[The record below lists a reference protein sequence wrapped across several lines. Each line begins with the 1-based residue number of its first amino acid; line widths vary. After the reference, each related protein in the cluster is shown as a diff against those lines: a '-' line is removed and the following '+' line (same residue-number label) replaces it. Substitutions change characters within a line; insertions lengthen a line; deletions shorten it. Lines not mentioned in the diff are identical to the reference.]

1 MASLSRAR
9 QLARGRLF
17 PALTHPDFRRM
28 WFAEI
33 SANTSSW
40 ALITAKGWLVFRL
53 AESNPSSWVGAVTF
67 MSMIP
72 YVFVPVLAGL
82 LADRFVRKNLL
93 ASAYAANVVINLLL
107 TFLVLTDQ
115 VQIWHV
121 VLISFATGSATA
133 VQYAAAESLT
143 ANLVPRKYLINAYAL
158 VNAVF
163 HSTRLLGPGVIAPLI
178 ERMDLGWI
186 FLLCAGSYMLAL
198 PLALRIST
206 ISTGVVEPARSI
218 FYNLFSGFRYTYS
231 HPIICSIILLVLFH
245 CALTM
250 SFESML
256 PAISDFRLGTGGSGV
271 AYMSMMV
278 GFGALLISLGIAPL
292 RDESLRGRLFLTLG
306 LTSALSPL
314 ILAIAPNLFI
324 AMIGTTT
331 MGATQA
337 GFMVLS
343 STMIQSVVPDAV
355 RGRVTS
361 IYVIHAGGIMSF
373 SMLGYGRMADSIDPG
388 WILTVAG
395 LAFMVVML
403 GSVLRTTVRRLY
415 LAGVPASVG
424 GASE

>member
-1 MASLSRAR
+1 MASIKGAKE
-9 QLARGRLF
+9 LARGRLF

-33 SANTSSW
+33 SANSASW
-40 ALITAKGWLVFRL
+40 ALITAKGWLVFEL
-53 AESNPSSWVGAVTF
+53 AGESRWVGLVIFA
-67 MSMIP
+67 SMIP

-93 ASAYAANVVINLLL
+93 AAAYAANILINLLL
-107 TFLVLTDQ
+107 AFLVLTGM

-121 VLISFATGSATA
+121 VLTSFATGSATA

-143 ANLVPRKYLINAYAL
+143 ANLVPKQYLINAYAL

-163 HSTRLLGPGVIAPLI
+163 HSTRLIGPGAIAPLI

-186 FLLCAGSYMLAL
+186 FLLCAGAFTVAL
-198 PLALRIST
+198 PMALRIKT
-206 ISTGVVEPARSI
+206 ISTGEVEPARSV
-218 FYNLFSGFRYTYS
+218 FYNLFAGFKYTYS

-245 CALTM
+245 CAFTM

-256 PAISDFRLGTGGSGV
+256 PAISKLRLGTGGSGL

-278 GFGALLISLGIAPL
+278 GFGALIISLGIAPL
-292 RDESLRGRLFLTLG
+292 RGEGIRGRLFLILG
-306 LTSALSPL
+306 VGSALSPL
-314 ILAIAPNLFI
+314 ILAFAPNLAI
-324 AMIGTTT
+324 AMIGTTI

-337 GFMVLS
+337 GFMVIS
-343 STMIQSVVPDAV
+343 STMIQSVVSDAV

-373 SMLGYGRMADSIDPG
+373 AMLGYGRLADSIDTG
-388 WILTVAG
+388 WILSAG
-395 LAFMVVML
+395 GMAFMAIIL
-403 GSVLRTTVRRLY
+403 GSVLVTTVRRLY
-415 LAGVPASVG
+415 WAGVPMPVG
-424 GASE
+424 GGSE